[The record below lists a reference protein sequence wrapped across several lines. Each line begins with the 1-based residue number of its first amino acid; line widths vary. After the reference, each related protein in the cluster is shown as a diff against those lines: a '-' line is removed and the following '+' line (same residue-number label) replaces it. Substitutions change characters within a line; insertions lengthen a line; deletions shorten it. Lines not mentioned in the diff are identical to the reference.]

1 MSGWHQC
8 EHCLSV
14 MRSNDLAAHDCTSQE
29 VVQPSWKVS
38 KTILPQQIDPP
49 APQVQTV
56 EPVDKC
62 ASTLCTGESYIAETD
77 SEAENPL
84 AAVDEEV
91 ICIDSDDDDFVVNTK
106 SVVATKCRQIPA
118 QKVSRCAA
126 PDVTRSLVSDADIK
140 AKTCWQSTT
149 SSVPALKS
157 SGDFIDY
164 TNQFSRPAQP
174 DQSNQ
179 QSYQQSHNSGAV
191 DRQYTSYNSQ
201 PREQLQRSGLKSL
214 HPNANQSMDGKLP
227 KSTACEGVKPT
238 SGDYI
243 DYNNQFSRQSA
254 TAKTFP
260 PVHQEP
266 RTWSQPPAKRF
277 KATNDSGGGKGRW
290 EEENGKNIYITA
302 DGRKH
307 SGQLAYIKHLA
318 DQKKLS
324 KKSSA
329 AGAGTG
335 GSKKSTKPKQKKSN
349 QTKAK

>member
-1 MSGWHQC
+1 M
-8 EHCLSV
+8 
-14 MRSNDLAAHDCTSQE
+14 
-29 VVQPSWKVS
+29 
-38 KTILPQQIDPP
+38 
-49 APQVQTV
+49 
-56 EPVDKC
+56 
-62 ASTLCTGESYIAETD
+62 
-77 SEAENPL
+77 
-84 AAVDEEV
+84 
-91 ICIDSDDDDFVVNTK
+91 
-106 SVVATKCRQIPA
+106 
-118 QKVSRCAA
+118 
-126 PDVTRSLVSDADIK
+126 
-140 AKTCWQSTT
+140 
-149 SSVPALKS
+149 PALKS

-214 HPNANQSMDGKLP
+214 HPNANQSMDVKLP
-227 KSTACEGVKPT
+227 KSTACEGVKPI

-290 EEENGKNIYITA
+290 EVCITQCNWLLIGLHRKKTGKTSTSRQTEESIQDRYDSCI
-302 DGRKH
+302 
-307 SGQLAYIKHLA
+307 II
-318 DQKKLS
+318 
-324 KKSSA
+324 
-329 AGAGTG
+329 
-335 GSKKSTKPKQKKSN
+335 
-349 QTKAK
+349 